1 MTVSMVQKSDKKK
14 ESKDTFN
21 IPADIRRYI
30 AIVRKEGNE
39 DIKRHTDRVRA
50 EANEDLTRYM
60 GALMEENREQI
71 KGISERFV
79 DFDRTLNSHTEMIG
93 DIAEDV
99 AVLRVDVAVLKEDVV
114 VLKDDMVIVKK
125 DISEI
130 KGDLKQKVDRGEFVV
145 LERRVTSVEANV

>member
-14 ESKDTFN
+14 ESKDTLN
-21 IPADIRRYI
+21 IPADIRRYM
-30 AIVRKEGNE
+30 A
-39 DIKRHTDRVRA
+39 
-50 EANEDLTRYM
+50 
-60 GALMEENREQI
+60 ALMEENREQI
-71 KGISERFV
+71 KGISELFV